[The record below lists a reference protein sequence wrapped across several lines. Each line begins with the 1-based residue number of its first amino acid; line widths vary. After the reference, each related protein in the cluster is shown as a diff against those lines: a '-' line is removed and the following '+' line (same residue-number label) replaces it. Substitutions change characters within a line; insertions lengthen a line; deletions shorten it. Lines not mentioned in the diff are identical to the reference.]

1 MILLEIKALLWG
13 MVLMLL
19 TSNQQQLMRIAKD
32 SIAYGLEHGI
42 AVPINYK
49 EFVAELQAQRA
60 TFVTLEIKHQ
70 LRGCIGMLE
79 AIRPL
84 IVDVAENAFAAAFRD
99 PRFPPVTTAEYSQ
112 LEIHLSILSAAE
124 PMSFYSEEDLV
135 RQLRP
140 GVDGLIMQEGG
151 HRGTFLPSVWES
163 LAEPGDFL
171 LHLKQKSGLASDYW
185 SDSLKVSRYECE
197 YISET

>member
-1 MILLEIKALLWG
+1 
-13 MVLMLL
+13 
-19 TSNQQQLMRIAKD
+19 
-32 SIAYGLEHGI
+32 
-42 AVPINYK
+42 
-49 EFVAELQAQRA
+49 
-60 TFVTLEIKHQ
+60 
-70 LRGCIGMLE
+70 
-79 AIRPL
+79 
-84 IVDVAENAFAAAFRD
+84 
-99 PRFPPVTTAEYSQ
+99 
-112 LEIHLSILSAAE
+112 SAAE